1 MTRYHPLIGIAEM
14 AVSFTEADA
23 KSRANIESE
32 VQTIFNR
39 YPTEKEDLLKL
50 WDDLVR
56 YMQKHRREK
65 PEEPVSVEEALLGLL
80 NRYSM

>member
-39 YPTEKEDLLKL
+39 YPTEKEGLLKI

-56 YMQKHRREK
+56 YMQKHRREN